1 MTAIALP
8 RPRKRKS
15 LPARVA
21 KTVTKTWASLKIG
34 QAAAKTAKKGGA
46 TAAQTAK
53 KGVKAWSSWKVVQ
66 FVGKGGKKL
75 LIVPLAAGGGL
86 AAYKAVRAASSSSSE
101 EPAPATP
108 YGSSVG
114 PAATP
119 ATVTPPKPAPGT
131 PGSNGE
137 GALGDPPAGAS
148 NPPTSPPG
156 STS

>member
-8 RPRKRKS
+8 RLRKRKS
-15 LPARVA
+15 MPARVA
-21 KTVTKTWASLKIG
+21 KSVAKTWASLKIG
-34 QAAAKTAKKGGA
+34 STAAKTAKKGGA
-46 TAAQTAK
+46 TAARTAK
-53 KGVKAWSSWKVVQ
+53 KGVKAWGSFKIVQ

-75 LIVPLAAGGGL
+75 LLVPLAAGGGV
-86 AAYKAVRAASSSSSE
+86 AAYKALSSSSSS

-119 ATVTPPKPAPGT
+119 ATVTPPKTAPGS

-148 NPPTSPPG
+148 NPPASPPG
-156 STS
+156 TTS